1 VALINFMNSERV
13 EKERN
18 SVHNEVRSTYT
29 SFTNKAGEKFFQI
42 DTYGSSNRQIQGK
55 ISQSIQFDREAAT
68 EIINLLKNEFKI

>member
-1 VALINFMNSERV
+1 MALITFMNSERV

-18 SVHNEVRSTYT
+18 SVHDEVKSTYT

-55 ISQSIQFDREAAT
+55 ISQSLQFDKEAAK
-68 EIINLLKNEFKI
+68 EIINLLKNEFKL